1 MAASPARYGLAS
13 VNVLE
18 LIPIRSLATTENLQR
33 GFSVSSW
40 HVGVTDT
47 LKAIAKL
54 VSSRRYTPPTAM
66 RSFPYP
72 FNNFTCCD
80 LRSTLLYLHHGRA
93 FELNMDRVFQKL
105 KKFAH
110 NLCTSSSSDKVSETW
125 NHSFLTRTYIR
136 ERNRGSPPAFVC
148 YPVFFAFPCR
158 NIDSYSLATFH
169 YQRSTSTGIWRRGSE
184 FIYLILTAMNYFSVC
199 VIHCRRG
206 LSTVPGV
213 KLVKLYC
220 ASIYPD

>member
-110 NLCTSSSSDKVSETW
+110 NLCTSSSSDKTFVNETEGHRR
-125 NHSFLTRTYIR
+125 HSCVTRCSLHFRVETLTPTPWPPFTINVQHLLAYGDVEASSSISS
-136 ERNRGSPPAFVC
+136 SP
-148 YPVFFAFPCR
+148 
-158 NIDSYSLATFH
+158 L
-169 YQRSTSTGIWRRGSE
+169 
-184 FIYLILTAMNYFSVC
+184 
-199 VIHCRRG
+199 
-206 LSTVPGV
+206 
-213 KLVKLYC
+213 
-220 ASIYPD
+220 